1 MKDFRTSAKQIEEMY
16 NKLEKSKWIKFIGYG
31 FKTLTTGKLYELV
44 DEYEDTYIIK
54 NDYGNLFEIGF
65 CYFEIYNNKKEELI
79 SIEAKKRAAE
89 LMMLKDG
96 YKPKDSIVESVISQ
110 FKKRSEV
117 GIAKYGVTLDRT
129 DLSTLD
135 WINHAQQEA
144 MDFCLYLEKLK
155 QEFTPGKFG
164 LKEIKETWK
173 P

>member
-1 MKDFRTSAKQIEEMY
+1 MKDFRTRVKEIEQEY
-16 NKLEKSKWIKFIGYG
+16 NGLLKAAIDKEYKEVYG
-31 FKTLTTGKLYELV
+31 A
-44 DEYEDTYIIK
+44 
-54 NDYGNLFEIGF
+54 
-65 CYFEIYNNKKEELI
+65 
-79 SIEAKKRAAE
+79 EAKKRAE
-89 LMMLKDG
+89 NLMMLKDG
-96 YKPKDSIVESVISQ
+96 YKPKQDSIVESVISQ

-155 QEFTPGKFG
+155 QEFAGNEFG
-164 LKEIKETWK
+164 LKEFIERWK

>member
-44 DEYEDTYIIK
+44 DEYEDTYVIK

-65 CYFEIYNNKKEELI
+65 CYFESYKPKKDKLI
-79 SIEAKKRAAE
+79 SIEAKRRAAE

-110 FKKRSEV
+110 FKQRSEV

-135 WINHAQQEA
+135 WLNHAQQEA

-155 QEFTPGKFG
+155 QEFTGSDFG
-164 LKEIKETWK
+164 LKEIKEKW
-173 P
+173 

>member
-1 MKDFRTSAKQIEEMY
+1 MKDFRTRAKEIEKEY
-16 NKLEKSKWIKFIGYG
+16 NGLLKAAIDK
-31 FKTLTTGKLYELV
+31 
-44 DEYEDTYIIK
+44 EY
-54 NDYGNLFEIGF
+54 
-65 CYFEIYNNKKEELI
+65 KEVYVV
-79 SIEAKKRAAE
+79 EAKKRAAN

-96 YKPKDSIVESVISQ
+96 YKPKQDTIVESVISQ

-135 WINHAQQEA
+135 WLNHAQQEA

-155 QEFTPGKFG
+155 QQFTGSEIG